1 MNKKIRTLYIASFI
15 IIMCLPHV
23 FFALLKNHVDTNNY
37 ENRPFNEA
45 PIIGETSYTDFA
57 SKFEGFYNDHIPF
70 RNQLIT
76 LNNYLGYFLFKSTT
90 SEQVLI
96 GKEGWLFIK
105 DVNQGNE
112 IANYT
117 GHGLLDDEL
126 MNTLVTNVL
135 ANKEFIESKGMEF
148 VIFVSPNKSRVYSE
162 YMPDYLGAPA
172 EEYQLKQMIDYLEA
186 NTDVTIVYDYDEIM
200 DAKEV
205 LKAKDIPVYHKVDTH
220 WNHVGGYAGA
230 KSLLKYFGKDMP
242 DIDELTITPIQNTE
256 ADLAGMLH
264 MKGYFINSE
273 EDYEVTGFEQNDV
286 TKEID
291 DNGGNEVISYIS
303 DAEDKRTVYICR
315 DSFAKNM
322 GEYVGTQ
329 FSRVYMRHHNT
340 YTLDDL
346 EAVNPD
352 IFVFETAERG
362 AFNALSTFD
371 ARRVGEQ

>member
-1 MNKKIRTLYIASFI
+1 MNKKIRTLYIAAFI

-45 PIIGETSYTDFA
+45 PTIGKTSYMSFSDDFE
-57 SKFEGFYNDHIPF
+57 KFYNDHIPF
-70 RNQLIT
+70 RNQLIA

-96 GKEGWLFIK
+96 GKDDWLFIK

-117 GHGLLDDEL
+117 GQGLLDEEL

-172 EEYQLKQMIDYLEA
+172 SEYQLKQMMDYFKA
-186 NTDVTIVYDYDEIM
+186 NTDVTIIYDYDEIM
-200 DAKEV
+200 DTKEK
-205 LKAKDIPVYHKVDTH
+205 LLSSNIPVYHKVDTH
-220 WNHVGGYAGA
+220 WNPVGGYAGA
-230 KSLLKYFGKDMP
+230 KSLLKYFGKEMP
-242 DIDELTITPIQNTE
+242 DISELTITPIANTE
-256 ADLAGMLH
+256 ADLADMLH

-273 EDYEVTGFEQNDV
+273 DNYDVTGYEQNGV
-286 TKEID
+286 IKEID
-291 DNGGNEVISYIS
+291 DNSGNEVISYVS
-303 DAEDKRTVYICR
+303 NADDKRIVYICR

-329 FSRVYMRHHNT
+329 FARVYMRHHNT

-371 ARRVGEQ
+371 ARRVVE